1 MGEAEAP
8 SPTAALPKPTEADV
22 ALPDLA
28 VLEVNKLLHV
38 TGFTKLCLG
47 WCQSFSLGVCF
58 LVVFQLLFGSVRLA
72 SNTEATRPIFL
83 RKHLLDVHKVAVDVL
98 SASVEEDAK
107 RLVSLVGCP
116 GTGKTWCGWLV
127 AHALQKAKKRTL
139 HVTIRGN
146 EVIVVS
152 EFKKKASYAIED
164 WKYYMLK
171 QLPTENQCDVCI
183 IDVGNKT
190 PAESIYI
197 FQGVRTIL
205 ESSAEP
211 KPFPKVKFMGMVSG
225 HDEETIVGK
234 EARDRFTQ
242 RLVLWSWSENEF
254 NAYRKAIK
262 TAGAAK
268 LEETIYSVCGGSV
281 RYWFDPE
288 EDQSKIDRDIQ
299 KLPEQDLERFL
310 TPDHR
315 PTSNTNHHE
324 HSRLLAF
331 FRNPDR
337 LVKGTRKIT
346 REDDFKRGVVSAYIV
361 PRSDYVI
368 RSIRAHK
375 KGTFSQMKKMYE
387 ALLPLNPGAAGTPF
401 EILVHYFWEECI
413 NEKGNIQLSL
423 TDKDG
428 QVQTT
433 IVVKC
438 AELKPVAECEPV
450 GHWDNKGSV
459 DTNLF
464 GYFTPNNKSNYPR
477 LDSILRYKSGRSAKV
492 LAIQVSIGEEHTQG
506 AKPKNALLQEKLAK
520 GEKTKL
526 ALWDHRD
533 KGRKCVWKSHASE
546 DWELVYVRCR
556 KFDDKMRHS

>member
-1 MGEAEAP
+1 EAEVELP
-8 SPTAALPKPTEADV
+8 ELAA
-22 ALPDLA
+22 
-28 VLEVNKLLHV
+28 LEVNNLLDV
-38 TGFTKLCLG
+38 AGFTRL
-47 WCQSFSLGVCF
+47 
-58 LVVFQLLFGSVRLA
+58 LA
-72 SNTEATRPIFL
+72 SSTEATRPIFL

-127 AHALQKAKKRTL
+127 AHALQTAGKRTL

-152 EFKKKASYAIED
+152 EFKSKKTYAMKD
-164 WKYYMLK
+164 WDYYVLL
-171 QLPTENQCDVCI
+171 QVLTENQGDVCI
-183 IDVGNKT
+183 IDVGNKLPLQT
-190 PAESIYI
+190 HEI

-211 KPFPKVKFMGMVSG
+211 KPFPKVKFMGLASG
-225 HDEETIVGK
+225 HAQENIIGK
-234 EARDRFTQ
+234 DRNIDAQ
-242 RLVLWSWSENEF
+242 KLVLWSWSEDDFQSYVE
-254 NAYRKAIK
+254 
-262 TAGAAK
+262 AAK
-268 LEETIYSVCGGSV
+268 GSAHTLKEHVYDICGGSV
-281 RYWFDPE
+281 RLWF
-288 EDQSKIDRDIQ
+288 K
-299 KLPEQDLERFL
+299 PEQDESNISEDVGQLQEQHMQNFL
-310 TPDHR
+310 TPAQH
-315 PTSNTNHHE
+315 PTSNRNYHE

-331 FRNPDR
+331 FRKPKNPANPDAD
-337 LVKGTRKIT
+337 VS
-346 REDDFKRGVVSAYIV
+346 EDDFKRGVVSAYIV
-361 PRSDYVI
+361 PRSEYVI

-375 KGTFSQMKKMYE
+375 KGTFSEMKKMYE

-413 NEKGNIQLSL
+413 NEKGNVQLTL

-428 QVQTT
+428 KVQTT
-433 IVVKC
+433 VAVKC

-450 GHWDNKGSV
+450 EHWDDKGYV

-464 GYFTPNNKSNYPR
+464 GYFTPDNKSNYPR
-477 LDSILRYKSGRSAKV
+477 LDSILRYKRGRSAKV

-506 AKPKNALLQEKLAK
+506 ANPKNALLQEKLAK

-533 KGRKCVWKSHASE
+533 RSKKCVWKSHKSK
-546 DWELVYVRCR
+546 DWDLVYVRCK
-556 KFDDKMRHS
+556 KFDDKMRQS